1 MMDQYVLDQLRLVK
15 KQRNHSKLRVAQRY
29 GVSYSKCMKQTLVK
43 NIQEGSHAVFL
54 RKPSNHTSIFAVF
67 YEGEWFAVLYDRITK
82 EISTFLPR
90 NFLYLYRRRISNNN

>member
-1 MMDQYVLDQLRLVK
+1 MNQHSVKQLILVK

-29 GVSYSKCMKQTLVK
+29 GVSYSKYMKQILVK

-54 RKPSNHTSIFAVF
+54 RKPSKNTSMFAVY
-67 YEGEWFAVLYDRITK
+67 YEGEWFAVIYDRNTK

-90 NFLYLYRRRISNNN
+90 NFLFLYRRKIERYH